1 MLPLIDL
8 CRAVDRAIKRLL
20 FSKCDLSDLNPH
32 WKEELLRMVDADGD
46 GKISIEECQAALKQL
61 GIFLTTYMYGRVL
74 SSGFLARGGHD
85 IFKHLGNLHPCSTV
99 PAVARWGRL
108 YLRLKKTARYLI
120 SGCIPQDKF
129 GELLDHAFEAAQS
142 DRRFAPNPLFPS
154 GLVCHVA
161 GRNMLRIRV
170 LACGLACAR
179 CSTASVIP
187 TRFQSIGAA
196 KRDAYIAR
204 CE

>member
-61 GIFLTTYMYGRVL
+61 GIFLTTYMYGHVL
-74 SSGFLARGGHD
+74 SSGLLAHGGHA

-108 YLRLKKTARYLI
+108 YLRLKKTPRYLI
-120 SGCIPQDKF
+120 SGCIPRDKF
-129 GELLDHAFEAAQS
+129 GELLDHVFEAAQS
-142 DRRFAPNPLFPS
+142 DRRFATPNHLFPS
-154 GLVCHVA
+154 GLVCICCAFVCLLA
-161 GRNMLRIRV
+161 GLPARGARRLPSSQRDFSPSELRNAMR
-170 LACGLACAR
+170 
-179 CSTASVIP
+179 T
-187 TRFQSIGAA
+187 
-196 KRDAYIAR
+196 
-204 CE
+204 